1 MDVIRTVRFLKDYS
15 GPLSGEMFHAKGEVV
30 SEATPPALL
39 NVDKLLKDKLVEPFE
54 EGMEEKAVAK
64 PKPKAKAKAKAK

>member
-1 MDVIRTVRFLKDYS
+1 MDMVRAVRFLKDYS

-39 NVDKLLKDKLVEPFE
+39 NVDELLKDKLVELFE
-54 EGMEEKAVAK
+54 EGMDEKAVAK
-64 PKPKAKAKAKAK
+64 PKAKKKPKAK